1 MPAPSLDAY
10 EIFYYAAYTDRVFVK
25 IHTFRMVTDEQAGC
39 RRNGFLL
46 KKWER
51 IPRDMQLKKTII
63 RILKLLSTHQANS
76 IWIRKIRLG
85 RIFTIFIDD
94 GYRHA

>member
-1 MPAPSLDAY
+1 MRFPVWQLKLQKLKLNKKLFTDIKTLQAPSLDAY
-10 EIFYYAAYTDRVFVK
+10 EIFYYAAYIDRVFVK

-51 IPRDMQLKKTII
+51 MPRDM
-63 RILKLLSTHQANS
+63 
-76 IWIRKIRLG
+76 
-85 RIFTIFIDD
+85 
-94 GYRHA
+94 